1 MHGCNFSLLTI
12 AYDLC
17 LVHRMGFI
25 SQDLCLPVEVNSSR
39 FGLCPRLAS
48 CWSGREDAYVCMMMS
63 LHQANVMLE

>member
-17 LVHRMGFI
+17 LVRHMGFI

-48 CWSGREDAYVCMMMS
+48 CWSTG
-63 LHQANVMLE
+63 